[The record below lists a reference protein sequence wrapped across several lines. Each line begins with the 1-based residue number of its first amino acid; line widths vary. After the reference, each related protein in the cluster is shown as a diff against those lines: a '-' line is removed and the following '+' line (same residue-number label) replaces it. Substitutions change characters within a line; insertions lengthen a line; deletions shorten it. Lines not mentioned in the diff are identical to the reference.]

1 MPESRGPR
9 SAGMSLSKALPTCA
23 AKKTVASNIRK
34 NHLAQIW
41 WDFVKRIGTIKPI
54 RSWYHPYPR
63 SQSLKDRFKSYMW
76 WLCVF
81 WEAQQQTPPDTPSV
95 PPSQTQWQRIRTTFT
110 RILQVGFNHTQPC
123 PKPLQH
129 DTLLAPASQVQ
140 WPRVTRTFQLR
151 FELWIQNLLDV
162 LGFQSTELS
171 PLALGY

>member
-1 MPESRGPR
+1 
-9 SAGMSLSKALPTCA
+9 MSLSKALPTCA

-41 WDFVKRIGTIKPI
+41 WDFVKKIGTIKPI
-54 RSWYHPYPR
+54 RSWYHPYPGG
-63 SQSLKDRFKSYMW
+63 QSLKDRFKSYMW
-76 WLCVF
+76 CLCVF
-81 WEAQQQTPPDTPSV
+81 WEAQQQTPPDKPSV